1 VPAVAAVFD
10 FPQLAATHAVADEAR
25 RGLTSTT
32 KSLPPWLFYDAPGSR
47 LFEQITT
54 LPEYYLTRTERDL
67 FTAHAA
73 EIFHVV
79 TSSTNNQQLTTSN
92 SPLTIAELGAGTAAK
107 TGILLRA
114 LTRLQPHVLYQ
125 PIDISPTALDQARA
139 QIELTIPGVT
149 VRPRIANYITESVRI
164 ERPPQSSGSPAST
177 GVPGELVRWGGSPG
191 VPGELVRWSGSPGV
205 PGELVHRGG
214 SSLAGAGARILALYI
229 GSSIGNFSPAEA
241 RQILTRLRSELA
253 PGDALLLGADLA
265 PCLPGTSPAKS
276 VATLLAAYNDAAGVT
291 AAFNRNILSRLNREL
306 GADFHPN
313 RFLHRALWD
322 PAHSRIEIYLESLSA
337 QTVRIPAN
345 SSGPALTLRFAPGE
359 TIHTENSYK
368 FTPAAISALL
378 AAARFTPTRT
388 FTDPANLFAV
398 TLAAAI

>member
-1 VPAVAAVFD
+1 MFSVISLLINPSSPFRPASNFRNTPPDPESPVTAAAAVFD
-10 FPQLAATHAVADEAR
+10 VPQLAATHPVADAAR
-25 RGLTSTT
+25 RGLTSTP

-67 FTAHAA
+67 FSAHAA
-73 EIFHVV
+73 EIFSELQTVP
-79 TSSTNNQQLTTSN
+79 SSPAPVILSEGAQAPKSKDLRLS
-92 SPLTIAELGAGTAAK
+92 SEHHLTIAELGAGTASK

-139 QIELTIPGVT
+139 QIERTIPGIT
-149 VRPRIANYITESVRI
+149 VRPQVANYITETVRI
-164 ERPPQSSGSPAST
+164 ERPS
-177 GVPGELVRWGGSPG
+177 
-191 VPGELVRWSGSPGV
+191 
-205 PGELVHRGG
+205 H
-214 SSLAGAGARILALYI
+214 ARILALYI

-276 VATLLAAYNDAAGVT
+276 VAILLAAYNDAAGVT
-291 AAFNRNILSRLNREL
+291 AAFNRNILARLNREL

-313 RFLHRALWD
+313 RFLHRALWN
-322 PAHSRIEIYLESLSA
+322 PAHSRIEIYLESLAA

-378 AAARFTPTRT
+378 AASRFTPTRT